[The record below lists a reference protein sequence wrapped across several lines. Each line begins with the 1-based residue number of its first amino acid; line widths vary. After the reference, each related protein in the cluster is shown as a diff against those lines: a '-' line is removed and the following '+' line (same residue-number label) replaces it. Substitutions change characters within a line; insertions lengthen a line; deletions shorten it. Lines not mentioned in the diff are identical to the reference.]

1 MCGQGR
7 QAGRIVG
14 VRIRVS
20 DLLTVL
26 GQGAHVA
33 VGEHVKLGL
42 WTLKKKKKI
51 TQNKV

>member
-1 MCGQGR
+1 M
-7 QAGRIVG
+7 
-14 VRIRVS
+14 RIRVS

-42 WTLKKKKKI
+42 WTFKKKKNYAE
-51 TQNKV
+51 QGLMLGNSVR

>member
-1 MCGQGR
+1 M
-7 QAGRIVG
+7 
-14 VRIRVS
+14 RIRVS

-42 WTLKKKKKI
+42 WTFKKKTYAEQGI
-51 TQNKV
+51 MLGNSVR

>member
-1 MCGQGR
+1 MRTG

-42 WTLKKKKKI
+42 WTFKKKKKI